1 MLNILICKFPYASLY
16 GGGEKHTFDLVENLQ
31 KKNFTFYFAGSCP
44 VLLAEFIKKNW
55 LVRKT
60 WGGKEPVAKW
70 SLAVFF
76 FIWPIIFLNLLRLL
90 VVYKLKHKI
99 NILYCLSLTEKILLT
114 LPARCMGIKVIWME
128 HKLIGNWLYLS
139 PLKYLFILFSR
150 LALII
155 TVSQTAKESI
165 TKLGV
170 AEKNIQVIYNG
181 VDLEKFLPRP
191 SSLDNLSKE
200 FRVGFIGRLDAEK
213 GVKYLILAIA
223 KLKTVIP
230 QIKLI
235 IIGEGPD
242 KKSLQMLIKDKGIAD
257 KVFFVGFQQNT
268 AKWLANFDCLV
279 LPSVKQESFGLVA
292 AEALACLKPVIVTNI
307 GGLKE
312 VVADCGYLIE
322 PHHSTGIADA
332 LITVYKNYHQALEK
346 AKAGRLRVAE
356 NFSQEKMLENYA
368 QTFQNLT

>member
-1 MLNILICKFPYASLY
+1 MNNILILKFPYSSLY
-16 GGGEKHTFDLVENLQ
+16 GGGEKHTLDLVEHLQ
-31 KKNFTFYFAGSCP
+31 KRNFNFYFVGSCP

-55 LVRKT
+55 PVRKA

-70 SLAVFF
+70 SLILFF
-76 FIWPIIFLNLLRLL
+76 TTWPLIFLNLLRLL
-90 VVYKLKHKI
+90 ISYKYKYKI
-99 NILYCLSLTEKILLT
+99 NIVYCLSLTEKILIT
-114 LPARCMGIKVIWME
+114 LPARCLGMKVIWME
-128 HKLIGNWLYLS
+128 HKLIENWLLLS
-139 PLKYLFILFSR
+139 PLKYLYTLFSR

-155 TVSQTAKESI
+155 TVSKTAKDSI

-170 AEKNIQVIYNG
+170 AEKNIKIIYNG
-181 VDLEKFLPRP
+181 VDLEKFLPHP
-191 SSLDNLSKE
+191 SSLDNLYKE
-200 FRVGFIGRLDAEK
+200 FRVGFVGRLDAEK

-242 KKSLQMLIKDKGIAD
+242 KKSLQMLIKDRGIAD
-257 KVFFVGFQQNT
+257 KVSFVGFQQDT
-268 AKWLANFDCLV
+268 ARWLANIDCLV

-292 AEALACLKPVIVTNI
+292 AEALACEKPVIVTDM

-312 VVADCGYLIE
+312 VVADCGYIIA
-322 PHHSTGIADA
+322 PHHSTNIADA
-332 LITVYKNYHQALEK
+332 LINIYKNYNQALEK
-346 AKAGRLRVAE
+346 AKAGRARIIE

-368 QTFQNLT
+368 QTFQNIA